1 LSAGE
6 SNPGTAIGQ
15 KLLLAPSDA
24 GNPINRNPLHGTFEP
39 CGRIKTCRFMDAG
52 AGGGIAKASHS
63 QAAPPSFPDAIASS
77 TMVRGKT
84 D

>member
-1 LSAGE
+1 
-6 SNPGTAIGQ
+6 
-15 KLLLAPSDA
+15 
-24 GNPINRNPLHGTFEP
+24 
-39 CGRIKTCRFMDAG
+39 MDAG